1 MSIDAT
7 QLCERLRGG
16 GVENANQEAQ
26 WMLALAKRKSR
37 DVAELLELLE
47 NWTRRRISGE
57 PFQYIVGSVEFY
69 NIELAI
75 GPGVLIPR
83 PETELLVEHALK
95 LLSGQPSGTAVLDL
109 CTGSGAIPLAMA
121 HERPDLDYTGI
132 DLSPEALRWAEE
144 NRANLRPPHCRF
156 LQGDLFAPMGKSHS
170 LYRLIT
176 ANPPYISPE
185 EYRQLPKEIK
195 DFEPRMA
202 LEASDDGLA
211 LAKRIAEEARQ
222 FLVPDGWLL
231 MEIGDTQ
238 GSRMREHLQI
248 LGYHSVEILRDL
260 TGRDRIARACWKNH
274 NDTFPFP

>member
-156 LQGDLFAPMGKSHS
+156 LHALRSHKTHT
-170 LYRLIT
+170 LL
-176 ANPPYISPE
+176 
-185 EYRQLPKEIK
+185 QL
-195 DFEPRMA
+195 
-202 LEASDDGLA
+202 
-211 LAKRIAEEARQ
+211 
-222 FLVPDGWLL
+222 
-231 MEIGDTQ
+231 
-238 GSRMREHLQI
+238 
-248 LGYHSVEILRDL
+248 
-260 TGRDRIARACWKNH
+260 
-274 NDTFPFP
+274 